1 MRSRDIRE
9 RLRRNNAHAL
19 ASVTDDAVRRPTQPA
34 GPWRNGR
41 KTEQKMEN
49 YFRVFT
55 DFGSV
60 GVLHF
65 TDALAVRRAPRRIKG
80 KQQQKKN
87 KIRLFSSELKRNE
100 TERQFS

>member
-34 GPWRNGR
+34 GPWRNER
-41 KTEQKMEN
+41 KIEKKIMEN

-80 KQQQKKN
+80 KQQKKN
-87 KIRLFSSELKRNE
+87 RKFAYFLRN
-100 TERQFS
+100 